1 MAKRNLALVIALLLA
16 FSVILVGCGSKKSEV
31 PAVEASINGFADA
44 YARGDYQTCTDYLVG
59 VTDANRDSITGQLST
74 FHQFCPT
81 IQVDSVDNVTVD
93 GSTAKADVTVTALS
107 KQVTIQLT
115 LTKVDDTWKFSFGD
129 MLTAIEKQF
138 GF

>member
-59 VTDANRDSITGQLST
+59 VTDANRDSITGQLSA
-74 FHQFCPT
+74 FHQICPT

>member
-1 MAKRNLALVIALLLA
+1 MRKRNVVLVIALLL
-16 FSVILVGCGSKKSEV
+16 VMPVVLVGCGSKKSEV

-44 YARGDYQTCTDYLVG
+44 YARGEYQTCTDYLVG
-59 VTDANRDSITGQLST
+59 VTDANRDSITGQLSA
-74 FHQFCPT
+74 FHQICPT
-81 IQVDSVDNVTVD
+81 IQVDSVDNVTVN
-93 GSTAKADVTVTALS
+93 GSTATADVTVTALS
-107 KQVTIQLT
+107 KQVTIQMT